1 MDEIRMHEWV
11 GVVLAAYLEDTHP
24 PPGIVSII
32 LLDMYRVHM
41 CAPVVNRIQALGIE
55 VIHIPGGCTGLLQ
68 PLDIGINRPYKGRIR
83 AKWEEWM
90 MDSIDRYD
98 EIRAPLCKDVSAWA
112 AKTNCWEMQGLPLMK
127 NAWRKT
133 NYSWFPDNHLAA
145 TILGDLITANEIAE
159 EEEDKI
165 AIMMDEMAMNED
177 E

>member
-1 MDEIRMHEWV
+1 MDEIRMQEWV
-11 GVVLAAYLEDTHP
+11 HVVLAAYITDTPP
-24 PPGIVSII
+24 PPGIVPVI
-32 LLDMYRVHM
+32 LLDAYRVHM
-41 CAPVVNRIQALGIE
+41 CQAVVDSIQALGIE

-68 PLDIGINRPYKGRIR
+68 PLDVGINRPYTVRIR

-98 EIRAPLCKDVSAWA
+98 EIRAPLHKDVLAWA
-112 AKTNCWEMQGLPLMK
+112 AKTHCEMQGLPLMK

-159 EEEDKI
+159 EEEDEI